1 MIKLNLLVL
10 LNYKLIKK
18 LMIMEKKQE
27 RKNTEKELIKA
38 NVLEQYKAQTEKDD
52 DIHYEHIDWT
62 YGDSSG
68 CCC

>member
-1 MIKLNLLVL
+1 
-10 LNYKLIKK
+10 
-18 LMIMEKKQE
+18 MEKKQE